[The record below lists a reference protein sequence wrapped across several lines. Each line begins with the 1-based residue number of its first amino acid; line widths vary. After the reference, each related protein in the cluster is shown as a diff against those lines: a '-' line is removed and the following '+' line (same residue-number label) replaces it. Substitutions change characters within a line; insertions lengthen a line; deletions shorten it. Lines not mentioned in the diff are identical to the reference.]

1 MVFIGIDPG
10 LSGALV
16 VLPLSSEARIEFH
29 DTPILTVQSGKKLR
43 KQMNA
48 PAIKLMLDSIL
59 AQHGSDCMAV
69 IEKVSAMPS
78 FGKTKDGEEEER
90 RTMGA
95 TSAFNFGK
103 GVGIWIGLLAGCQI
117 PYMEVHP
124 ATWKAAL
131 LHGMGKGKDASVVKA
146 TQLFPR
152 TASELARKKDHGRA
166 DALMMAVYASRLRMA
181 PGRPM
186 AHVQPELS
194 LF

>member
-1 MVFIGIDPG
+1 LVFIGIDPG
-10 LSGALV
+10 LTGALV
-16 VLPLSSEARIEFH
+16 VLPLNGSEDRIEFY

-48 PAIKLMLDSIL
+48 PAIRLMLDSIL
-59 AQHGSDCMAV
+59 AQHGNDCLAV

-78 FGKTKDGEEEER
+78 FGKTKDGEEER

-95 TSAFNFGK
+95 ASAFNFGK

-117 PYMEVHP
+117 PYAEVHP

-131 LHGMGKGKDASVVKA
+131 LHGMGKGKDASVAKA

-152 TASELARKKDHGRA
+152 TASDLARKKDHGRA
-166 DALMMAVYASRLRMA
+166 DALMMAVYASRLRMT
-181 PGRPM
+181 PGKPQ
-186 AHVQPELS
+186 VVEPEPS